1 MNPLLEYKRIKQ
13 ALSNSSNIN
22 SFQHKKDVIIN
33 KDRNNIVRHK
43 KINEY
48 KYNKSLKHE
57 KNKSKRD
64 NIEYVKYNNNDFV
77 INKGDTRK
85 NYEEEEYTLLIP
97 EDDTINKNKINLT
110 KYEYCYICDMAK
122 PCECPDNYCPYE
134 DNNNWKS
141 RTIKSNIHSNLTEI
155 SNIIE
160 NIQTNKRKNENSTIT
175 NMKKNPIKN
184 NQTIMKYKDKKKEIN
199 KTMSA
204 YEKFYLE
211 KMKVVKHK
219 LNEVKNKSD
228 ENWDVNKEL
237 NKYLNEV
244 ANVKYGE
251 ICHMFEKR
259 LDALRDIE
267 KKHLNLLVNL
277 FDEHKE
283 MEDVIFHMINEK

>member
-1 MNPLLEYKRIKQ
+1 MFCCRFRFLVHPYEICHMFEKRLDALRDIEKIKQ

-85 NYEEEEYTLLIP
+85 NDEEEEYTLLIP

-134 DNNNWKS
+134 
-141 RTIKSNIHSNLTEI
+141 
-155 SNIIE
+155 NIIE

-175 NMKKNPIKN
+175 NM
-184 NQTIMKYKDKKKEIN
+184 
-199 KTMSA
+199 
-204 YEKFYLE
+204 L
-211 KMKVVKHK
+211 
-219 LNEVKNKSD
+219 
-228 ENWDVNKEL
+228 
-237 NKYLNEV
+237 
-244 ANVKYGE
+244 
-251 ICHMFEKR
+251 
-259 LDALRDIE
+259 
-267 KKHLNLLVNL
+267 
-277 FDEHKE
+277 
-283 MEDVIFHMINEK
+283 

>member
-22 SFQHKKDVIIN
+22 SFQNKKDVIIN
-33 KDRNNIVRHK
+33 KDKNNIVRDK

-134 DNNNWKS
+134 DNNNWKC

-160 NIQTNKRKNENSTIT
+160 NIQTNKRKNENPTIT

-199 KTMSA
+199 KTMST

-211 KMKVVKHK
+211 KMKVVKDK

-267 KKHLNLLVNL
+267 KKHLNLLINL